1 VAGKRRLIHLPDG
14 VQLPLKF
21 FPALVLLLALV
32 ASCGGGGKDVP
43 ASDVVSALPWKSGES
58 AVYVL
63 KNKKGETV
71 GKTTLSVSTSG
82 SNVELVQD
90 FANDTA
96 TDVSTVVADST
107 TLKPVSA
114 TRKIKNPKDTR
125 ELVTTYSKDGALI
138 KDGDKQSGI
147 SVPEHAYD
155 NDASLVIWRTLAFAE
170 GYQAKYIT
178 IITNQRTK
186 QEVTLKVTR
195 KETVRVP
202 AGEFT
207 AWRLE
212 IAADE
217 ANQVAWIADTPSRP
231 LVRYDNDH
239 GLIFELEKAP

>member
-1 VAGKRRLIHLPDG
+1 VL
-14 VQLPLKF
+14 
-21 FPALVLLLALV
+21 LVLV
-32 ASCGGGGKDVP
+32 AACGGGGKDIPV
-43 ASDVVSALPWKSGES
+43 SDVAGTVPWKTGES
-58 AVYVL
+58 AVYTL
-63 KNKKGETV
+63 KNRRDETV
-71 GKTTLSVSTSG
+71 GKTTLSIAASG
-82 SNVELVQD
+82 SNIELSQN

-96 TDVSTVVADST
+96 TDVSTVVVDAT

-114 TRKIKNPKDTR
+114 TRKIKNSKDER
-125 ELVTTYSKDGALI
+125 ELVVTYSKDGALI

-155 NDASLVIWRTLAFAE
+155 NDSSLFIWRTLPFAE
-170 GYQAKYIT
+170 GYQGKYVT

-186 QEVTLKVTR
+186 QEVTLKVVR

-212 IAADE
+212 IAADG
-217 ANQVAWIADTPSRP
+217 ANQVAWIADTATKP
-231 LVRYDNDH
+231 LVRYDNDR

>member
-1 VAGKRRLIHLPDG
+1 
-14 VQLPLKF
+14 LKF
-21 FPALVLLLALV
+21 FLAFVLLLSLV
-32 ASCGGGGKDVP
+32 AACSGGQDVP
-43 ASDVVSALPWKSGES
+43 ASDVVGTVPWKSSES

-71 GKTTLSVSTSG
+71 GRTTMTVGNTG
-82 SNVELVQD
+82 GNVELTQS
-90 FANDTA
+90 FESDTA
-96 TDVSTVVADST
+96 TDTSTVVVDPGRLT
-107 TLKPVSA
+107 PLSA
-114 TRKIKNPKDTR
+114 TRKIKNPKDER
-125 ELVTTYSKDGALI
+125 ELVVTYSNAGALI

-155 NDASLVIWRTLAFAE
+155 NDASLFIWRTLPFAE
-170 GYQAKYIT
+170 GYQAKYVT
-178 IITNQRTK
+178 MITNQRTK
-186 QEVTLKVTR
+186 QDVTLKVTR

-212 IAADE
+212 INAED
-217 ANQVAWIADTPSRP
+217 ANQVAWIADTPARP

>member
-1 VAGKRRLIHLPDG
+1 
-14 VQLPLKF
+14 
-21 FPALVLLLALV
+21 
-32 ASCGGGGKDVP
+32 
-43 ASDVVSALPWKSGES
+43 VVSAVPWKSSES

-63 KNKKGETV
+63 KNKKGDTV
-71 GKTTLSVSTSG
+71 GKTTLSVATSG
-82 SNVELVQD
+82 SNVELSQN

-96 TDVSTVVADST
+96 TDVSTVVADAM

-114 TRKIKNPKDTR
+114 MRKIKNPKDER
-125 ELVTTYSKDGALI
+125 ELVVTYSKDGALI

-155 NDASLVIWRTLAFAE
+155 NDASLFIWRTLAFAD
-170 GYQAKYIT
+170 GYQGKYVT

-212 IAADE
+212 INAEDAK
-217 ANQVAWIADTPSRP
+217 QVAWIADTPSRT
-231 LVRYDNDH
+231 LVRYDNDR

>member
-1 VAGKRRLIHLPDG
+1 M
-14 VQLPLKF
+14 
-21 FPALVLLLALV
+21 LALV
-32 ASCGGGGKDVP
+32 AACSGGGKDLP
-43 ASDVVSALPWKSGES
+43 TSDVVSVVPWRTGET

-71 GKTTLSVSTSG
+71 GRTTMTVGNTG
-82 SNVELVQD
+82 GNVELTQS
-90 FANDTA
+90 FASDTA
-96 TDVSTVVADST
+96 TDTSTVVVDPGRLT
-107 TLKPVSA
+107 PLSA
-114 TRKIKNPKDTR
+114 TRKIKNPKDER
-125 ELVTTYSKDGALI
+125 ELVVTYSNAGALI

-155 NDASLVIWRTLAFAE
+155 NDASLFIWRTLPFAE
-170 GYQAKYIT
+170 GYQAKYVT
-178 IITNQRTK
+178 MITNQRTK
-186 QEVTLKVTR
+186 QDVTLKVTR

-212 IAADE
+212 INAED
-217 ANQVAWIADTPSRP
+217 ANQVAWIADTPARP